1 MKKEYVK
8 PYLAVESFQ
17 LDASVAGVCPS
28 DLNHSLSD
36 CSFVQA
42 SKAGMSLDIYYG
54 PACVRDGGIDMLQH
68 QQIPENADIC
78 YHGPAGTYSL
88 HGS

>member
-17 LDASVAGVCPS
+17 LDASIASNCGAGLGHDPTT
-28 DLNHSLSD
+28 
-36 CSFVQA
+36 CSFEDA
-42 SKAGMSLDIYYG
+42 YRKNKIDLDIYYG
-54 PACVRDGGIDMLQH
+54 PACQTAGGIDMMQYNRGEA
-68 QQIPENADIC
+68 QIC

-88 HGS
+88 LSS

>member
-17 LDASVAGVCPS
+17 LDASIASGCGAKLGATA
-28 DLNHSLSD
+28 DN
-36 CSFVQA
+36 CSFLTSEVD
-42 SKAGMSLDIYYG
+42 LDIYYG
-54 PACVRDGGIDMLQH
+54 AGCQEAGGIDMMQYSNGGP
-68 QQIPENADIC
+68 QIC

-88 HGS
+88 LNS